1 MKLNARQKYVVIFCW
16 ALFLIST
23 IYVPSEINH
32 KGTTMFQQFAFIW
45 ETDGEIALK
54 ILLTEWIA
62 IVVTFFAFFV
72 INGSE

>member
-16 ALFLIST
+16 VLFLISA
-23 IYVPSEINH
+23 IYVPSEINQ

-62 IVVTFFAFFV
+62 IVVTFFALFA